1 MHRHRS
7 SQLRQFTRNLSS
19 SSTADGCPHRGFAK
33 NYPSAAAQVLKVP
46 QFSSKHVIANNSRVY
61 EFGSKDESLERYIEW
76 RGWNIESILR
86 EHGVDENKQ
95 LIDDAI
101 GLLSHPLTFPL
112 TLARNFQKLCD
123 NSSNKKTFKLCCV
136 GARAECTL
144 PDEYWRELL
153 IATSAI
159 DIDTKDDDSQEV
171 TIDFIGPDVPAQLK
185 SKTIT
190 LGNNCDE
197 ETTQPFGRQ
206 LTMNFHS
213 SFLHEVVLKIVKSQQ
228 IETDQ
233 IRNVWDAFVL
243 FNPGLG
249 HPHLAKQWLP
259 TLKFLIGTNNP
270 ILFTAHST
278 IDAERD
284 RLVLEQLL
292 EVDRNNGSNQAIE
305 YEPNPYAS
313 RLEFVDPFSK
323 EHVHIVRPNHSYFL
337 LK

>member
-1 MHRHRS
+1 MHRYCSR
-7 SQLRQFTRNLSS
+7 QLRQFTRNLSS
-19 SSTADGCPHRGFAK
+19 SSNVDGCPHRGFAK
-33 NYPSAAAQVLKVP
+33 KYPSAAAQVLKVP
-46 QFSSKHVIANNSRVY
+46 QFSAKHVIANNSRVY
-61 EFGSKDESLERYIEW
+61 EFGSKNESLQRYIEW
-76 RGWNIESILR
+76 RGWNIETVLR

-112 TLARNFQKLCD
+112 TLARHWQKLC
-123 NSSNKKTFKLCCV
+123 NSSSSNSKNFRICCV

-153 IATSAI
+153 IATLAI
-159 DIDTKDDDSQEV
+159 DDSQV
-171 TIDFIGPDVPAQLK
+171 TIDFIGPDVPAQVK

-190 LGNNCDE
+190 LDNHFNED
-197 ETTQPFGRQ
+197 TTQPSGRQ
-206 LTMNFHS
+206 LAMNFHS
-213 SFLHEVVLKIVKSQQ
+213 SFLHEVVLKIVRSQQ

-259 TLKFLIGTNNP
+259 TLKFLIRTTNP

-292 EVDRNNGSNQAIE
+292 AVDRNNGSNHSIE

>member
-1 MHRHRS
+1 
-7 SQLRQFTRNLSS
+7 
-19 SSTADGCPHRGFAK
+19 
-33 NYPSAAAQVLKVP
+33 
-46 QFSSKHVIANNSRVY
+46 VIANNSRVY
-61 EFGSKDESLERYIEW
+61 EFGNKDESIEQYIEW
-76 RGWNIESILR
+76 RGWNIEHILR
-86 EHGVDENKQ
+86 DHGVDENKQ

-112 TLARNFQKLCD
+112 TLARHWQKLC
-123 NSSNKKTFKLCCV
+123 NSSSSHNKNFRLCCV

-159 DIDTKDDDSQEV
+159 DNKDDDAQV

-190 LGNNCDE
+190 LDNNFDE
-197 ETTQPFGRQ
+197 DTTQPSGRQ

-213 SFLHEVVLKIVKSQQ
+213 SFLHEAVLKIIKSQQ
-228 IETDQ
+228 IKTDQ
-233 IRNVWDAFVL
+233 IKNVWDAFVL

-259 TLKFLIGTNNP
+259 TLKFLIRTTNP

-292 EVDRNNGSNQAIE
+292 SVDRNNGSNQSIK
-305 YEPNPYAS
+305 YEPNPCAS

-323 EHVHIVRPNHSYFL
+323 EHVHIVRPNHSCFL

>member
-1 MHRHRS
+1 MHRYCSR
-7 SQLRQFTRNLSS
+7 QLRQFTRNLSS

-33 NYPSAAAQVLKVP
+33 RYPSAAAQVLKVP
-46 QFSSKHVIANNSRVY
+46 QFSSKHHVIANNSRLY
-61 EFGSKDESLERYIEW
+61 EFGNKDESLERYIEW
-76 RGWNIESILR
+76 RGWNIGSILR
-86 EHGVDENKQ
+86 DHGVDDNKL
-95 LIDDAI
+95 LIDASI

-112 TLARNFQKLCD
+112 TLARHWKTLCD
-123 NSSNKKTFKLCCV
+123 SSSHNKTFRLCCV

-153 IATSAI
+153 VATSAI
-159 DIDTKDDDSQEV
+159 DIEEDDAQV

-190 LGNNCDE
+190 LDNNCDE
-197 ETTQPFGRQ
+197 DTTQPYGRQ
-206 LTMNFHS
+206 LTLNFHS
-213 SFLHEVVLKIVKSQQ
+213 SFLHEVVLKILKSQQ

-249 HPHLAKQWLP
+249 HPNLAKEWLP
-259 TLKFLIGTNNP
+259 TLKFLIRTTNP

-284 RLVLEQLL
+284 RLVLEQLV
-292 EVDRNNGSNQAIE
+292 VDRNNGNQSIE
-305 YEPNPYAS
+305 YETNPYAS
-313 RLEFVDPFSK
+313 RLEFEDPFSK

>member
-19 SSTADGCPHRGFAK
+19 SSSSTVDGCPHRGFAK
-33 NYPSAAAQVLKVP
+33 KYPSAAAQVLRVP
-46 QFSSKHVIANNSRVY
+46 QFSPKHVIANKSRVY

-86 EHGVDENKQ
+86 DHGVDKNEQ

-101 GLLSHPLTFPL
+101 GLLSHPLTSPL
-112 TLARNFQKLCD
+112 TLKRHWQTLCD
-123 NSSNKKTFKLCCV
+123 SSSSKTFRLCCV

-153 IATSAI
+153 IATLA
-159 DIDTKDDDSQEV
+159 IDTKDDDAQV

-197 ETTQPFGRQ
+197 ETTQPSGRQ

-228 IETDQ
+228 IE
-233 IRNVWDAFVL
+233 
-243 FNPGLG
+243 
-249 HPHLAKQWLP
+249 
-259 TLKFLIGTNNP
+259 
-270 ILFTAHST
+270 
-278 IDAERD
+278 
-284 RLVLEQLL
+284 
-292 EVDRNNGSNQAIE
+292 
-305 YEPNPYAS
+305 
-313 RLEFVDPFSK
+313 
-323 EHVHIVRPNHSYFL
+323 
-337 LK
+337 